1 MPSSDGR
8 AHRARS
14 CRDPASRRHSFA
26 RSNPTARQRRLP
38 ACRAARRIFFKGH
51 HGVFN
56 LLDIR
61 TTARHRRRGLA
72 GVALV
77 LLAGAPLAAF
87 ALTPADVAPLAGDD
101 FDAKSAAIDKLI
113 ANHDKESLA
122 VLKALSEDSAL
133 ATDAGAVL
141 LQDGDTARDAVTGKT
156 VAAGDAQP
164 VTLNNLLRSKV
175 AGALSGL
182 QLDSPDTR
190 DARRRHHRRCCKTP
204 IRRSNRSST
213 RLARRKP
220 IPALKKRLDTLWAM
234 TALHDADPAKRLE
247 AVQLVAARHDLDMN
261 ELLRPLV
268 AKKPD
273 GSFVEADDRVRAA
286 AQSGIDELDAIQRR
300 SQIAGTLFAGLSLG
314 SVLLLAALGLAITYG
329 LIGVINMAHGE
340 FLMIGAYATY
350 VVQNLFQR
358 FAPGAF
364 DWYPLLAVP
373 ASFAAAGLV
382 GIVLERLVL
391 KHLYGRPLETL
402 LTTFGVSLILIQAT
416 RMLFGAQNVQVINP
430 AWMSGGVTV
439 LPNLIL
445 PYNRLAI
452 LAFSLIVVGIAWAV
466 LTKTRL
472 GLFVRAVTQN
482 RRMAACV
489 GVKTARV
496 DSYAFAFGAGI
507 AGLGGCAL
515 SQIGN
520 VGPDLGQSYIID
532 SFMAVVLGGVG
543 QLAGTVIGGFGLG
556 LVSKAIEP
564 FWGAVLA
571 KIAVLVLIVLFIQK
585 RPQGM
590 FALKGRSAEA

>member
-1 MPSSDGR
+1 MTDSILR
-8 AHRARS
+8 
-14 CRDPASRRHSFA
+14 FA
-26 RSNPTARQRRLP
+26 
-38 ACRAARRIFFKGH
+38 
-51 HGVFN
+51 
-56 LLDIR
+56 
-61 TTARHRRRGLA
+61 RRGLCA
-72 GVALV
+72 ILIACM
-77 LLAGAPLAAF
+77 PLAAF
-87 ALTPADVAPLAGDD
+87 AALSADDLAPLAADD

-113 ANHDKESLA
+113 ANADAPSIA
-122 VLKALSEDSAL
+122 VLNALADGSL
-133 ATDAGAVL
+133 VATDAGRVL
-141 LQDGDTARDAVTGKT
+141 IQTDDGNKDPLTNKT
-156 VAAGDAQP
+156 VDAPDAQP

-175 AGALSGL
+175 SGAVSGL
-182 QLDSPDTR
+182 QLASPDIEKR
-190 DARRRHHRRCCKTP
+190 RAAIDELLKNADPSIKPLVDKARAQETD
-204 IRRSNRSST
+204 
-213 RLARRKP
+213 
-220 IPALKKRLDTLWAM
+220 PALKKRLNTLWAT
-234 TALHDADPAKRLE
+234 TALHDTDANKRLE

-261 ELLRPLV
+261 ELLRPIV
-268 AKKPD
+268 VKNADGTFAEPD
-273 GSFVEADDRVRAA
+273 ARVRAA
-286 AQSGIDELDAIQRR
+286 AQAGIEELDSIQRR
-300 SQIAGTLFAGLSLG
+300 GQIVGTIFAGLSLG

-350 VVQNLFQR
+350 VVQNLVQHY
-358 FAPGAF
+358 APGAF
-364 DWYPLLAVP
+364 NWYPLFAVP
-373 ASFAAAGLV
+373 VSFAAAALD

-402 LTTFGVSLILIQAT
+402 LTTFGISLILIQAT
-416 RMLFGAQNVQVINP
+416 RTIFGAQNVQVTNP
-430 AWMSGGVTV
+430 SWMSGGVSV
-439 LPNLIL
+439 MQNLIL
-445 PYNRLAI
+445 PYNRLTI
-452 LAFSLIVVGIAWAV
+452 LGFSLVVVLLAWVV

-520 VGPDLGQSYIID
+520 IGPDLGQSYIID
-532 SFMAVVLGGVG
+532 SFMTVVLGGVG

-556 LVSKAIEP
+556 LVSKTIEP

-590 FALKGRSAEA
+590 FALKGRSAEI

>member
-1 MPSSDGR
+1 MAFSILTS
-8 AHRARS
+8 
-14 CRDPASRRHSFA
+14 
-26 RSNPTARQRRLP
+26 
-38 ACRAARRIFFKGH
+38 ARRI
-51 HGVFN
+51 
-56 LLDIR
+56 
-61 TTARHRRRGLA
+61 ARRSA
-72 GVALV
+72 SSAALV
-77 LLAGAPLAAF
+77 LLAFGGLAPHSAF
-87 ALTPADVAPLAGDD
+87 ALSAADVAPLAGDD

-113 ANHDKESLA
+113 AHHDKESLT
-122 VLKALSEDSAL
+122 VLKALSEDGVL
-133 ATDAGAVL
+133 ATDSGAVL
-141 LQDGDTARDAVTGKT
+141 LQDGDTTRDAVTGKT
-156 VAAGDAQP
+156 VEAGDAQP
-164 VTLNNLLRSKV
+164 VTLNNLLRAKV

-182 QLDSPDTR
+182 QLDSPDKTTR
-190 DARRRHHRRCCKTP
+190 AQAIDALLKNPDASMKPLIDT
-204 IRRSNRSST
+204 
-213 RLARRKP
+213 ARAKETD
-220 IPALKKRLDTLWAM
+220 PALKKRLDTLWAM
-234 TALHDADPAKRLE
+234 TALHDADAAKRLE
-247 AVQLVAARHDLDMN
+247 AVQLVAARHDLEMN

-268 AKKPD
+268 AKKAD
-273 GSFVEADDRVRAA
+273 GSFAESDARVRAA
-286 AQSGIDELDAIQRR
+286 AQSGIDELDAIRRR
-300 SQIAGTLFAGLSLG
+300 SEIAGTLFAGLSLG

-358 FAPGAF
+358 MAPGAV
-364 DWYPLLAVP
+364 DWYPLVAVP
-373 ASFAAAGLV
+373 ASFAAAALV
-382 GIVLERLVL
+382 GIVIERLVL

-402 LTTFGVSLILIQAT
+402 LTTFGISLILIQAT
-416 RMLFGAQNVQVINP
+416 RMLFGAQNVQVVNP
-430 AWMSGGVTV
+430 SWMSGGVTV
-439 LPNLIL
+439 LPGLIL

-452 LAFSLIVVGIAWAV
+452 LAFALIVVGIAWAV

>member
-1 MPSSDGR
+1 MTDSIFR
-8 AHRARS
+8 
-14 CRDPASRRHSFA
+14 FA
-26 RSNPTARQRRLP
+26 
-38 ACRAARRIFFKGH
+38 
-51 HGVFN
+51 
-56 LLDIR
+56 
-61 TTARHRRRGLA
+61 RRGLCA
-72 GVALV
+72 ILIACM
-77 LLAGAPLAAF
+77 PLAAF
-87 ALTPADVAPLAGDD
+87 AALTADDLAPLAADD

-113 ANHDKESLA
+113 ANADAPSVA
-122 VLKALSEDSAL
+122 VLNALSDSTL
-133 ATDAGAVL
+133 VATDAGRVL
-141 LQDGDTARDAVTGKT
+141 IQTDDGNKDPLTNKT
-156 VAAGDAQP
+156 VDAPDAQP

-175 AGALSGL
+175 SGALSGL
-182 QLDSPDTR
+182 QLASPDIEKR
-190 DARRRHHRRCCKTP
+190 RAAIDELLKNADPSIKPLVDKARAQETDP
-204 IRRSNRSST
+204 T
-213 RLARRKP
+213 
-220 IPALKKRLDTLWAM
+220 LKKRLDTLWAT
-234 TALHDADPAKRLE
+234 TALHDTDANKRLE

-261 ELLRPLV
+261 ELLRPIV
-268 AKKPD
+268 VKNSDGTFAEPD
-273 GSFVEADDRVRAA
+273 ARVRAA
-286 AQSGIDELDAIQRR
+286 AQTGIEELDSIQRR
-300 SQIAGTLFAGLSLG
+300 GQVVGTIFAGLSLG

-350 VVQNLFQR
+350 VVQNLVQHY
-358 FAPGAF
+358 APAAF
-364 DWYPLLAVP
+364 NWYPLFAVP
-373 ASFAAAGLV
+373 VSFAAAAVV

-402 LTTFGVSLILIQAT
+402 LTTFGISLILIQAT
-416 RMLFGAQNVQVINP
+416 RTIFGAQNVQVTNP
-430 AWMSGGVTV
+430 SWMSGGVSV
-439 LPNLIL
+439 MQNLIL
-445 PYNRLAI
+445 PYNRLTI
-452 LAFSLIVVGIAWAV
+452 LGFSLVVVLLAWVV

-520 VGPDLGQSYIID
+520 IGPDLGQSYIID
-532 SFMAVVLGGVG
+532 SFMTVVLGGVG

-556 LVSKAIEP
+556 LVSKTIEP

-590 FALKGRSAEA
+590 FALKGRSAEV

>member
-1 MPSSDGR
+1 M
-8 AHRARS
+8 AF
-14 CRDPASRRHSFA
+14 SF
-26 RSNPTARQRRLP
+26 PTFVRP
-38 ACRAARRIFFKGH
+38 GARRAI
-51 HGVFN
+51 
-56 LLDIR
+56 
-61 TTARHRRRGLA
+61 A
-72 GVALV
+72 GVALA
-77 LLAGAPLAAF
+77 LLAFLAGAPLAAF
-87 ALTPADVAPLAGDD
+87 ALVPADVAPLAADD

-113 ANHDKESLA
+113 ANHDKESVA
-122 VLKALSEDSAL
+122 VLKALSEDGAL

-182 QLDSPDTR
+182 QLDSPDRATR
-190 DARRRHHRRCCKTP
+190 EAATAALLRNPDPAIKPLVDA
-204 IRRSNRSST
+204 
-213 RLARRKP
+213 ARAKETD
-220 IPALKKRLDTLWAM
+220 PALKKRLDTLWAM
-234 TALHDADPAKRLE
+234 TALHDADPARRLE

-273 GSFVEADDRVRAA
+273 GSFNEADERIRAA

-358 FAPGAF
+358 YAPGAF

-402 LTTFGVSLILIQAT
+402 LTTFGISLILIQAT
-416 RMLFGAQNVQVINP
+416 RMLFGAQNVQVVNP

-452 LAFSLIVVGIAWAV
+452 LAFSLIVVGIAWTV

>member
-1 MPSSDGR
+1 MAFFFSRLVRRKAS
-8 AHRARS
+8 
-14 CRDPASRRHSFA
+14 ASRFYSA
-26 RSNPTARQRRLP
+26 VA
-38 ACRAARRIFFKGH
+38 ACALYMALAAPQH
-51 HGVFN
+51 
-56 LLDIR
+56 
-61 TTARHRRRGLA
+61 
-72 GVALV
+72 
-77 LLAGAPLAAF
+77 AF
-87 ALTPADVAPLAGDD
+87 ALTTADVAPLAADD

-113 ANHDKESLA
+113 AMHDAPSLA
-122 VLKALSEDSAL
+122 LLKALSEDNAL
-133 ATDAGAVL
+133 ATDSGEVL
-141 LQDGDTARDAVTGKT
+141 IQSADGGDHATDAVTGKT

-182 QLDSPDTR
+182 QLASPDLETR
-190 DARRRHHRRCCKTP
+190 RAAIGELLKSPDIAMKPMIDA
-204 IRRSNRSST
+204 
-213 RLARRKP
+213 ARAKETD
-220 IPALKKRLDTLWAM
+220 PALKRRLDVLWAM
-234 TALHDADPAKRLE
+234 TALHDPDAAKRLE
-247 AVQLVAARHDLDMN
+247 AVQLVAARHDLEMN
-261 ELLRPLV
+261 ELLRPIV

-273 GSFVEADDRVRAA
+273 GSFAESDARVRAA
-286 AQSGIDELDAIQRR
+286 AQQGIEALDAIQRR
-300 SQIAGTLFAGLSLG
+300 SEIVGTVFAGLSLG

-350 VVQNLFQR
+350 VVQNLMQR
-358 FAPGAF
+358 YTPGAF
-364 DWYPLLAVP
+364 DWYPLFAIP
-373 ASFAAAGLV
+373 ASFVAAALV

-416 RMLFGAQNVQVINP
+416 RMIFGAQNVQVVNP
-430 AWMSGGVTV
+430 SWMSGGVTV
-439 LPNLIL
+439 MQNLIL

-489 GVKTARV
+489 GVKTALV

-543 QLAGTVIGGFGLG
+543 QIAGTVLGGFGLG

>member
-1 MPSSDGR
+1 MAFTFSTLV
-8 AHRARS
+8 
-14 CRDPASRRHSFA
+14 RRGM
-26 RSNPTARQRRLP
+26 
-38 ACRAARRIFFKGH
+38 RAAGRLTGLLTIGIAL
-51 HGVFN
+51 GV
-56 LLDIR
+56 LM
-61 TTARHRRRGLA
+61 
-72 GVALV
+72 
-77 LLAGAPLAAF
+77 PLHAF
-87 ALTPADVAPLAGDD
+87 ALTAADVAPLAGDD
-101 FDAKSAAIDKLI
+101 FDAKAAAIDKLI
-113 ANHDKESLA
+113 ANHDAPSLA
-122 VLKALSEDSAL
+122 LLKALSEDSAL

-141 LQDGDTARDAVTGKT
+141 IQDSDSARDAVTGKT
-156 VAAGDAQP
+156 VAPGDAQP
-164 VTLNNLLRSKV
+164 ITLNNLLRSKV

-182 QLDSPDTR
+182 QLDSPDLATR
-190 DARRRHHRRCCKTP
+190 RAAIAELLNTPDAAMKPMIDR
-204 IRRSNRSST
+204 
-213 RLARRKP
+213 ARAKETDP
-220 IPALKKRLDTLWAM
+220 VLKKRLDTLWAM
-234 TALHDADPAKRLE
+234 TALHDTDPAKRLE

-273 GSFVEADDRVRAA
+273 GSFVESDERVRAA
-286 AQSGIDELDAIQRR
+286 AQQGIAALDSIQR
-300 SQIAGTLFAGLSLG
+300 SNEVVGTLFAGLSLG

-350 VVQNLFQR
+350 VVQNLVQR
-358 FAPGAF
+358 YAPGAF
-364 DWYPLLAVP
+364 DWYPLVAVP
-373 ASFAAAGLV
+373 ASFVAAALV

-416 RMLFGAQNVQVINP
+416 RMIFGAQNVQVVNP
-430 AWMSGGVTV
+430 SWMSGGVTV
-439 LPNLIL
+439 MQSLIL

-452 LAFSLIVVGIAWAV
+452 LAFALIVVGIAWAV

>member
-1 MPSSDGR
+1 MTDSILR
-8 AHRARS
+8 
-14 CRDPASRRHSFA
+14 FA
-26 RSNPTARQRRLP
+26 
-38 ACRAARRIFFKGH
+38 
-51 HGVFN
+51 
-56 LLDIR
+56 
-61 TTARHRRRGLA
+61 RRGLCA
-72 GVALV
+72 ILIACM
-77 LLAGAPLAAF
+77 PLAAF
-87 ALTPADVAPLAGDD
+87 AALTADDLAPLAADD

-113 ANHDKESLA
+113 ANADAPSVA
-122 VLKALSEDSAL
+122 VLNALSDSTL
-133 ATDAGAVL
+133 VATDAGRVL
-141 LQDGDTARDAVTGKT
+141 IQTDDGNKDPLTNKT
-156 VAAGDAQP
+156 VDAPDAQP

-175 AGALSGL
+175 SGALSGL
-182 QLDSPDTR
+182 QLASPDIEKR
-190 DARRRHHRRCCKTP
+190 RAAIDELLKNADPSIKPLVDKARAQETDP
-204 IRRSNRSST
+204 T
-213 RLARRKP
+213 
-220 IPALKKRLDTLWAM
+220 LKKRLDTLWAT
-234 TALHDADPAKRLE
+234 TALHDTDANKRLE

-261 ELLRPLV
+261 ELLRPIV
-268 AKKPD
+268 VKNSDGTFAEPD
-273 GSFVEADDRVRAA
+273 ARVRAA
-286 AQSGIDELDAIQRR
+286 AQTGIEELDSIQRR
-300 SQIAGTLFAGLSLG
+300 GQVVGTIFAGLSLG

-350 VVQNLFQR
+350 VVQNLVQHY
-358 FAPGAF
+358 APAAF
-364 DWYPLLAVP
+364 NWYPLFAVP
-373 ASFAAAGLV
+373 VSFAAAAVV

-402 LTTFGVSLILIQAT
+402 LTTFGISLILIQAT
-416 RMLFGAQNVQVINP
+416 RTIFGAQNVQVTNP
-430 AWMSGGVTV
+430 SWMSGGVSV
-439 LPNLIL
+439 MQNLIL
-445 PYNRLAI
+445 PYNRLTI
-452 LAFSLIVVGIAWAV
+452 LGFSLVVVLLAWVV

-520 VGPDLGQSYIID
+520 IGPDLGQSYIID
-532 SFMAVVLGGVG
+532 SFMTVVLGGVG

-556 LVSKAIEP
+556 LVSKTIEP

-590 FALKGRSAEA
+590 FALKGRSAEV

>member
-1 MPSSDGR
+1 MTLRHCLR
-8 AHRARS
+8 AL
-14 CRDPASRRHSFA
+14 CASA
-26 RSNPTARQRRLP
+26 
-38 ACRAARRIFFKGH
+38 
-51 HGVFN
+51 
-56 LLDIR
+56 
-61 TTARHRRRGLA
+61 
-72 GVALV
+72 
-77 LLAGAPLAAF
+77 LLACLSSTAF
-87 ALTPADVAPLAGDD
+87 ALDAADVAPLGADD

-113 ANHDKESLA
+113 ATHDAASLA
-122 VLKALSEDSAL
+122 LLKALSEENVT
-133 ATDAGAVL
+133 ATDSGEVL
-141 LQDGDTARDAVTGKT
+141 VQDGDTAKDAATGKPVSAD
-156 VAAGDAQP
+156 VASSAQP
-164 VTLNNLLRSKV
+164 ITLNNLLRSKV

-182 QLDSPDTR
+182 QLGSPDLETR
-190 DARRRHHRRCCKTP
+190 RAAVAALLKNPDPSMKPLIDA
-204 IRRSNRSST
+204 
-213 RLARRKP
+213 ARAKETDA
-220 IPALKKRLDTLWAM
+220 ALKRRLDTLWAM
-234 TALHDADPAKRLE
+234 TALRDPNADTRLE
-247 AVQLVAARHDLDMN
+247 ATQLVAARHDLDMY

-268 AKKPD
+268 AKNASGAFNEPD
-273 GSFVEADDRVRAA
+273 ARVRAA
-286 AQSGIDELDAIQRR
+286 AQAGIDSLDSIQRR
-300 SQIAGTLFAGLSLG
+300 SEIAGTLFAGLSLG

-350 VVQNLFQR
+350 VVQTLVQR
-358 FAPGAF
+358 YAPGAF
-364 DWYPLLAVP
+364 DWYPLFAIP
-373 ASFAAAGLV
+373 ASFVAAALV
-382 GIVLERLVL
+382 GAVIERLVIR
-391 KHLYGRPLETL
+391 HLYGRPLETL
-402 LTTFGVSLILIQAT
+402 LTTFGISLILIQAT
-416 RMLFGAQNVQVINP
+416 RMIFGAQNVQVQNP
-430 AWMSGGVTV
+430 SWMSGGLTV

-452 LAFSLIVVGIAWAV
+452 LAFALIVVAIAWGV

-489 GVKTARV
+489 GVRTARV
-496 DSYAFAFGAGI
+496 DAWAFAFGAGI

-543 QLAGTVIGGFGLG
+543 QIAGTVIGGFGLG

-585 RPQGM
+585 RPQGL

>member
-1 MPSSDGR
+1 MASPFF
-8 AHRARS
+8 RS
-14 CRDPASRRHSFA
+14 IRR
-26 RSNPTARQRRLP
+26 
-38 ACRAARRIFFKGH
+38 C
-51 HGVFN
+51 
-56 LLDIR
+56 
-61 TTARHRRRGLA
+61 
-72 GVALV
+72 VALAA
-77 LLAGAPLAAF
+77 LATAGFLPVAAF
-87 ALTPADVAPLAGDD
+87 ALTTADVAPLAGDD
-101 FDAKSAAIDKLI
+101 FDAKSAAVDKLI
-113 ANHDKESLA
+113 ANHDAPSLA
-122 VLKALSEDSAL
+122 LLKALSENNAL
-133 ATDAGAVL
+133 ATDAGEVL
-141 LQDGDTARDAVTGKT
+141 IQDDETARDAVTGKT
-156 VAAGDAQP
+156 VAANVASSAQP
-164 VTLNNLLRSKV
+164 ITLNNLLRSKV
-175 AGALSGL
+175 SGALSGL
-182 QLDSPDTR
+182 QLDSPDLETR
-190 DARRRHHRRCCKTP
+190 RAAISDLLKNPDPAMKPMIDRARAKETDP
-204 IRRSNRSST
+204 Q
-213 RLARRKP
+213 
-220 IPALKKRLDTLWAM
+220 LKKRLDTLWAM
-234 TALHDADPAKRLE
+234 TALSDKDPAKRLE
-247 AVQLVAARHDLDMN
+247 AAQLVAARHDLDMY

-268 AKKPD
+268 AKQSD
-273 GSFVEADDRVRAA
+273 GTFAESDPRVRAV
-286 AQSGIDELDAIQRR
+286 AQQGIDALDSIQRR
-300 SQIAGTLFAGLSLG
+300 SEIAGTLFAGLSLG

-350 VVQNLFQR
+350 VVQNLVQR
-358 FAPGAF
+358 FLPGAF
-364 DWYPLLAVP
+364 DWYPLIAVP
-373 ASFAAAGLV
+373 ASFVAAAAV

-402 LTTFGVSLILIQAT
+402 LTTFGVSLILMQAT
-416 RMLFGAQNVQVINP
+416 RTIFGAQNVQVENP
-430 AWMSGGVTV
+430 SWMSGGVTV
-439 LPNLIL
+439 MQNLIL
-445 PYNRLAI
+445 PYNRLVI
-452 LAFSLIVVGIAWAV
+452 LAFSLVVVLIAWTV

-556 LVSKAIEP
+556 LVSKTIEP

>member
-1 MPSSDGR
+1 MTGSPS
-8 AHRARS
+8 HT
-14 CRDPASRRHSFA
+14 FA
-26 RSNPTARQRRLP
+26 RIVRRAICAVMI
-38 ACRAARRIFFKGH
+38 AC
-51 HGVFN
+51 
-56 LLDIR
+56 
-61 TTARHRRRGLA
+61 
-72 GVALV
+72 
-77 LLAGAPLAAF
+77 APLAAF
-87 ALTPADVAPLAGDD
+87 AALTADDLAPLGADD
-101 FDAKSAAIDKLI
+101 FDAKSAAIDKLV
-113 ANHDKESLA
+113 ANADATSVVVLA
-122 VLKALSEDSAL
+122 AL
-133 ATDAGAVL
+133 ADGSLVATDKGQVL
-141 LQDGDTARDAVTGKT
+141 VQTDDGNKDPLTGKI
-156 VAAGDAQP
+156 VDAPDAQAI
-164 VTLNNLLRSKV
+164 TLNNLLRAKV
-175 AGALSGL
+175 AGALSAL
-182 QLDSPDTR
+182 QLASTDVAKRREAVAALLKNPDPSAKPLIDKARAVET
-190 DARRRHHRRCCKTP
+190 DAD
-204 IRRSNRSST
+204 
-213 RLARRKP
+213 
-220 IPALKKRLDTLWAM
+220 LKKRLDTLWAM
-234 TALHDADPAKRLE
+234 TALHDPDAAKRLE

-261 ELLRPLV
+261 ELLRPIV
-268 AKKPD
+268 AKKAD
-273 GSFVEADDRVRAA
+273 GSYNEADERVRAA
-286 AQSGIDELDAIQRR
+286 AQAGIADLDSIQRR
-300 SQIAGTLFAGLSLG
+300 GQIAGTLFAGLSLG

-350 VVQNLFQR
+350 VVQNFVQH

-364 DWYPLLAVP
+364 NWYPLLAVP
-373 ASFAAAGLV
+373 VSFVAAAAV

-402 LTTFGVSLILIQAT
+402 LTTFGISLILIQAT
-416 RMLFGAQNVQVINP
+416 RMIFGAQNVQVTNP
-430 AWMSGGVTV
+430 SWMSGGVNV
-439 LPNLIL
+439 MQNLIL
-445 PYNRLAI
+445 PYNRLTI
-452 LAFSLIVVGIAWAV
+452 LGFSLVVVLIAWAV

-556 LVSKAIEP
+556 LISKTIEP